1 MADPAR
7 VASLTT
13 ALLDAVASNDARVAW
28 RTLSGEAAA
37 RGFPSSRAFRDWCY
51 RAGVPVRDVAGVAL
65 VAVAEVDRAGLDAP
79 ARPVPLSARSDSAVA
94 DEIDAALSRPS
105 RGRG

>member
-7 VASLTT
+7 VTALTT

-79 ARPVPLSARSDSAVA
+79 ARPVPLSARPDSAVA
-94 DEIDAALSRPS
+94 DEIDAALSRPARP
-105 RGRG
+105 RG